1 MTPDPLTLHDLVQH
15 QDLDV
20 IDRRLADHGALD
32 VADELV
38 RLRPGRPSDPVPPA
52 RQESRALAVFEA
64 FDPLHQQQLL
74 DALGDD
80 SVHELFNGLDASDR
94 ARLLDEMPAK
104 VANRLLTRLPQEARA
119 NTNLL
124 LGYPEE
130 SVGRLMSPRFVSL
143 RASMTAADA
152 LAKVR
157 RAGLRPR
164 EVLVLPVTDDQ
175 RRLDQRRLVGVVDL
189 PDVVTAEPT
198 ARVSGLVRPATFAVR
213 VDDDQELAAR
223 LMQEADLVALP
234 VLDTEDRLV
243 GVLTVDDAMEI
254 IELEETEDIHRAAG
268 AIEPLSVPY
277 LDAGVLLLAR
287 KRAVWLLVLIAAAVL
302 TVNVLQVFE
311 DTLEQVVT
319 LALFIPLLI
328 DTGGDSGSQAATVV
342 IRAMAV
348 GEVRFSDLPRILR
361 RELVVGFLL
370 GLMLGAIALP
380 LVTAFGWRFAVV
392 IASTLLAI
400 CTWASFSGGVLPLL
414 AKRLGIDPAVV
425 SALLITTLVDAT
437 GLIIYF
443 LLARAILGL

>member
-1 MTPDPLTLHDLVQH
+1 MTHDPLTLHDLVQH
-15 QDLDV
+15 QDLDA
-20 IDRRLADHGALD
+20 IDRWLADHGALD

-38 RLRPGRPSDPVPPA
+38 RLAPA
-52 RQESRALAVFEA
+52 DRAIPFRLLGKDRALAVFEA

-94 ARLLDEMPAK
+94 TRLLDEMPAK

-175 RRLDQRRLVGVVDL
+175 RRLVGVVDL

-198 ARVSGLVRPATFAVR
+198 ARVSGLVRPETFAVR

-268 AIEPLSVPY
+268 GLEPLSVPY
-277 LDAGVLLLAR
+277 LDAGVLLPAR

-328 DTGGDSGSQAATVV
+328 DTGGNSGSQAATVV

-370 GLMLGAIALP
+370 GLMLGAVALP
-380 LVTAFGWRFAVV
+380 LVTVFFGWRFAVV
-392 IASTLLAI
+392 VASTLLAI
-400 CTWASFSGGVLPLL
+400 CTWASFSGGMLPLL

-425 SALLITTLVDAT
+425 SAPLITTLVDAT

>member
-1 MTPDPLTLHDLVQH
+1 MTQDTLSLHDLVDRR
-15 QDLDV
+15 DLDA
-20 IDRRLADHGALD
+20 IDAWLEDHGALD
-32 VADELV
+32 VADELA
-38 RLRPGRPSDPVPPA
+38 RLDPSQRAIAFRLLGKD
-52 RQESRALAVFEA
+52 RALAVFEA

-74 DALGDD
+74 DALGDE
-80 SVHELFNGLDASDR
+80 SVHELFNGLDARDR
-94 ARLLDEMPAK
+94 TRLLDEMPAK
-104 VANRLLTRLPQEARA
+104 VANRLLARLPQDARA

-130 SVGRLMSPRFVSL
+130 SAGRVMTPRFVSL

-175 RRLDQRRLVGVVDL
+175 RRLVGVVDL
-189 PDVVTAEPT
+189 PDVVTA
-198 ARVSGLVRPATFAVR
+198 ASGDRVTSLVRGETFAVR
-213 VDDDQELAAR
+213 VDEDQEVAAR

-254 IELEETEDIHRAAG
+254 IEAEETEDIHRAAG
-268 AIEPLSVPY
+268 GLEPLSIPY

-287 KRAVWLLVLIAAAVL
+287 KRAVWLLVLIVAAVL

-328 DTGGDSGSQAATVV
+328 DTGGNSGSQAATVV

-380 LVTAFGWRFAVV
+380 IVTVFFGWEFALV
-392 IASTLLAI
+392 IGTTLLAV
-400 CTWASFSGGVLPLL
+400 CTWASFSGGLLPLV

-425 SALLITTLVDAT
+425 SAPLITTLVDAT

-443 LLARAILGL
+443 LLARAILGI